1 MYILFD
7 CNNFFASCEQVFR
20 PDWRRRPLV
29 VLSNN
34 DGCVVSRSAEAKAG
48 GIAMGE
54 PYFKCKERLERMNA
68 VVCSANF
75 ALYSDLS
82 DRFISILEEELP
94 EVQQYSIDEAF
105 AVVLPGVDWEEI
117 ARRLRRKIYRW
128 VGITVS
134 VGIAP
139 TRTLCKLAN
148 ETAKHEPS
156 CHGVLALM
164 QPEEWNPS
172 LQRTPVGNIWGVGR
186 RLQPPMHALGIRT
199 AAGLEA
205 ADKAWLRKQFGVHG
219 ERMALELNGI
229 PCIDEE
235 PPSARTQIM
244 VSRTLKEAVSELA
257 QLRDII
263 CLFVEK
269 AGRILREEGMMAS
282 EVSVVLRTSYYEADA
297 SRLYSNSGSLPL
309 GMHTDDNR
317 AFAEAASRLLEEL
330 FRPGYPYRK
339 IGVLLTGLLPQ
350 ESVQPTFEHP
360 DTAPSALMQ
369 VLDKL
374 QKAGHN
380 VHFANRASTLPWKR
394 EFSTRAYTTQW
405 SDLPEAW

>member
-1 MYILFD
+1 MYLLFD

-34 DGCVVSRSAEAKAG
+34 DGCVISRSAEAKAA

-54 PYFKCKERLERMNA
+54 PYFKCKDRLERMNA

-82 DRFISILEEELP
+82 DRFISILEQELP

-105 AVVLPGVDWEEI
+105 AVVEPGVDWKAV
-117 ARRLRRKIYRW
+117 ARRLRSKIRRW
-128 VGITVS
+128 TGITVS

-148 ETAKHEPS
+148 ETAKHHPQTQ
-156 CHGVLALM
+156 GVLALNT
-164 QPEEWNPS
+164 PEDWEPL
-172 LQRTPVGNIWGVGR
+172 LQQTPVGDIWGVGR
-186 RLQPPMHALGIRT
+186 RLLPRMHALGIRT
-199 AAGLEA
+199 AAGVAA
-205 ADKAWLRKQFGVHG
+205 ADKGWLRKQFGVHG
-219 ERMALELNGI
+219 ERMGLELNGI

-235 PPSARTQIM
+235 PAAPRSQVM
-244 VSRTLKEAVSELA
+244 VSRSLKEAVTELPK
-257 QLRDII
+257 LREIL

-269 AGRILREEGMMAS
+269 AGRILRQEGMMAS
-282 EVSVVLRTSYYEADA
+282 GVHVVLRTSRYEETQLYANSA
-297 SRLYSNSGSLPL
+297 SLAL

-317 AFAEAASRLLEEL
+317 EFATAACRLLEEIY
-330 FRPGYPYRK
+330 RPGYPYRK
-339 IGVLLTGLLPQ
+339 IGVLLTELLPQ
-350 ESVQPTFEHP
+350 ECVQPTFEHP
-360 DTAPSALMQ
+360 DTAPSALMD

-380 VHFANRASTLPWKR
+380 VHFANRAANTPWKR
-394 EFSTRAYTTQW
+394 EFTSPCYTTCW
-405 SDLPEAW
+405 DDIPEAH